1 MEVYEDCVSRLNSE
15 SLKTKEKIENEL
27 FQAKTKIASDSANSC
42 ANIDRELRKAF
53 EFNPDNYPE
62 TGVFSPQYVF
72 DSTGDEIVRNTSYN
86 KSVGILPNRRVIGYY
101 YVLVSYSSNNNYY
114 HFCNKCNSRMQLYY
128 KKKKKINLY
137 YCRICNTE
145 YEIQF
150 KEHQYYTNFFD
161 SESNSS
167 SFVKL
172 EVDNYLNLYFPDK
185 QVYLMYNN
193 TCFPLVSF
201 EIYKNLIKYNE
212 NEFCPFFVNININF
226 DIYNLNYSTT
236 DNYESLCEQLK
247 KIKPLNYDNV
257 FETLN
262 GFRKLSSLFNSDE
275 EHDEDKIEE
284 EIIDPKEKTINSL
297 NKQILELMDT
307 NQNIRKTISDMFDQY
322 SEQQQTIK
330 NLRYEL
336 SKEKEDRQKE
346 DNVKYLEYEEE
357 IEKLKSELMIAK
369 MEFIERDAF
378 KQKVKEVKFSYEKM
392 SKDYDEIKLENQKI
406 KNQRDSL
413 LEKIKLLNQ
422 LNKNYEKQIK
432 EYDLIIEKESREIQ
446 KEKEKYNRLSIEYT
460 DIKNNKNELEKM
472 VKNLTERKNDA
483 VVDSLYQT
491 NDELKVQ
498 IDVLKQKNKKLN
510 DNFIRINN
518 ELSNYKQTLRRL
530 VS

>member
-1 MEVYEDCVSRLNSE
+1 M
-15 SLKTKEKIENEL
+15 
-27 FQAKTKIASDSANSC
+27 
-42 ANIDRELRKAF
+42 
-53 EFNPDNYPE
+53 
-62 TGVFSPQYVF
+62 
-72 DSTGDEIVRNTSYN
+72 
-86 KSVGILPNRRVIGYY
+86 ILI
-101 YVLVSYSSNNNYY
+101 
-114 HFCNKCNSRMQLYY
+114 
-128 KKKKKINLY
+128 
-137 YCRICNTE
+137 
-145 YEIQF
+145 
-150 KEHQYYTNFFD
+150 
-161 SESNSS
+161 
-167 SFVKL
+167 
-172 EVDNYLNLYFPDK
+172 
-185 QVYLMYNN
+185 
-193 TCFPLVSF
+193 SF

-212 NEFCPFFVNININF
+212 NEFCPFFVNIHTNF
-226 DIYNLNYSTT
+226 DIRNLNYSTT
-236 DNYESLCEQLK
+236 DNYKGLCEKLK
-247 KIKPLNYDNV
+247 MIKPLNYDNV

-275 EHDEDKIEE
+275 EHEEDKVEE
-284 EIIDPKEKTINSL
+284 EILDPKEKTINSL

-432 EYDLIIEKESREIQ
+432 EFDLIIEKESREIQ

-491 NDELKVQ
+491 NDELKVK

-510 DNFIRINN
+510 DNFKRINN
-518 ELSNYKQTLRRL
+518 ELSNYKQTLRNL
-530 VS
+530 VN